1 MVEKVR
7 VAQSCPTLCDPWT
20 VAHQALLSVEFSRH
34 EYWSWLPF
42 PSPGDLP
49 DPGIKPG
56 SPPVQ
61 ADSLPSEPLY
71 LPLWWRRPLS
81 IDWKTISLYRDYFI
95 FSFLDDYCSQ
105 AQCCQF
111 AQSLHLFLKS
121 WHLRPLCGPVHGWK
135 PQASPTRFS
144 QPARGQRRNLRPPW
158 PHSSAPCWP
167 APWPREVVPVWGFCV
182 YTDVDLGGAES

>member
-1 MVEKVR
+1 MR

-49 DPGIKPG
+49 GPGIKPG

-95 FSFLDDYCSQ
+95 FSFLDD
-105 AQCCQF
+105 
-111 AQSLHLFLKS
+111 
-121 WHLRPLCGPVHGWK
+121 
-135 PQASPTRFS
+135 
-144 QPARGQRRNLRPPW
+144 
-158 PHSSAPCWP
+158 
-167 APWPREVVPVWGFCV
+167 
-182 YTDVDLGGAES
+182 